1 MVCSP
6 YERTTFRY
14 TPLLP
19 LLLSST
25 VIHPLLGRL
34 TLVCISLL
42 VTPLLLASGA
52 SFWPTHLLWTLNPF
66 VLNITTRGSPESIIV
81 ILVVMLLLCIRNSN
95 QAPHLNER
103 VVWETFAAV
112 TLAMAI
118 SWKIYPVIYIPAI
131 WAVLASRYGWLGGDV
146 WWFGTVTLASL
157 LIINVPL
164 WAMYVS
170 HLQSYDRANQSDG
183 DNLSWIIRSYIT
195 SLDWIIDTTF
205 HHTFTQ
211 FTTHSFPHQ
220 RDHISMPIHF
230 WPRLSITP

>member
-1 MVCSP
+1 MACSP
-6 YERTTFRY
+6 YERATFRY

-25 VIHPLLGRL
+25 VIHPLLGKL

-52 SFWPTHLLWTLNPF
+52 PFWPTHLLWTLNPF

-81 ILVVMLLLCIRNSN
+81 VLVVMLLLCIRNSN
-95 QAPHLNER
+95 QALHLNER

-112 TLAMAI
+112 TLALAI

-146 WWFGTVTLASL
+146 WWFGTVTLTTL

-164 WAMYVS
+164 WAMYV
-170 HLQSYDRANQSDG
+170 
-183 DNLSWIIRSYIT
+183 LSRLFL
-195 SLDWIIDTTF
+195 SL
-205 HHTFTQ
+205 
-211 FTTHSFPHQ
+211 S
-220 RDHISMPIHF
+220 
-230 WPRLSITP
+230 